1 MAPLWNSRK
10 PGPGTGSPTRGKDV
24 EAIEI
29 LTRIKELM
37 DTGARR
43 TSSGK
48 YLVPDTYTVH
58 LLPADYSRFVSWGLD
73 AMRAELASAAQEA
86 VAEQG
91 YQTTTRVTVDLVPDS
106 EIHSIFGAFEVVP
119 TFTEP
124 HRGAIITVH
133 VHGTTSA
140 ERYALPFTP
149 VTIGR
154 RTGADIVVPDT
165 AVSSRHLRLT
175 TTPQGLVVEDLGS
188 TNGTRVN
195 GRRLAQ
201 KSPLLLRQGD
211 LVMIGE
217 GTSITL
223 TQAPLG
229 AGGSL

>member
-154 RTGADIVVPDT
+154 RAGADIVVPDT
-165 AVSSRHLRLT
+165 AISSRHLRLT
-175 TTPQGLVVEDLGS
+175 TTAQGLVVEDLGS
-188 TNGTRVN
+188 TNGTIVQ
-195 GRRLAQ
+195 GRAIDRPVRLDLHVPVSIG
-201 KSPLLLRQGD
+201 KTTLELR
-211 LVMIGE
+211 
-217 GTSITL
+217 
-223 TQAPLG
+223 
-229 AGGSL
+229 